1 MLSRFRQLVGLKPLM
16 LLGLFRKRDAMEEPL
31 PKPDTNQD
39 TEETVDEKWSEEF
52 VLDFLLLIQAFH
64 HEIG

>member
-1 MLSRFRQLVGLKPLM
+1 MPQSG
-16 LLGLFRKRDAMEEPL
+16 
-31 PKPDTNQD
+31 TNQD

-52 VLDFLLLIQAFH
+52 FLDFLLLIQAFH